1 MLGIRCVEDFIGNCS
16 SPEQRNRFHF
26 TASGALQSSRQLCR
40 ENTQLRNGENQS
52 NKQVTTILVRLIISQ
67 CYLEY
72 LSHSSCFRE
81 IALSDVAC
89 ASQYNDIMD
98 QMINVTD
105 DNIEDAQKT
114 LSKICWYVDTGGGG
128 GGSLFYERWK
138 L

>member
-1 MLGIRCVEDFIGNCS
+1 MGIVPHRSKGTDFTSPPAELS
-16 SPEQRNRFHF
+16 SPRGSCAEKILNLEMVR
-26 TASGALQSSRQLCR
+26 
-40 ENTQLRNGENQS
+40 
-52 NKQVTTILVRLIISQ
+52 QVTTILVRLIISQ

-114 LSKICWYVDTGGGG
+114 LSKICWYVDTGGGS
-128 GGSLFYERWK
+128 GSLFMKDGSYN
-138 L
+138 LN